1 MSKLIIPAA
10 ELIGTPLTLEEL
22 KGILAGDLTNPVCKC
37 SYNLLGDPDT
47 RSLTIS
53 DAKDAAGCETAC
65 ASRCNEN
72 ITKKCESYSG
82 SFSIEFN
89 GKGY

>member
-10 ELIGTPLTLEEL
+10 ELIGTPLTSEEL
-22 KGILAGDLTNPVCKC
+22 KGILAGTLSDPVCKC
-37 SYNLLGDPDT
+37 SYTLVGDPDP

-53 DAKDAAGCETAC
+53 DATDVASCEAEC

-72 ITKKCESYSG
+72 IAKKCESYSG

-89 GKGY
+89 GKG